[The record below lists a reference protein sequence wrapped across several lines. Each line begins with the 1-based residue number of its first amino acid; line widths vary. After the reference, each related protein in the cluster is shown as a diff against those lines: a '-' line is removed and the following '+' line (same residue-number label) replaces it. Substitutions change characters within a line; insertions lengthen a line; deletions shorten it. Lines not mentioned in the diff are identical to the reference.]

1 MNILIYI
8 LFLAAKV
15 INLLANV
22 TASQKSCFLGLV
34 LGLTWEKN
42 ELGLETGTS
51 AVQCSPQPTYVKRVC
66 PGCVF
71 SIFWTVIW
79 RTPFTKR
86 NKIRIHSVSN
96 ADKYEFGLS
105 WTLWIMG
112 RLGVF
117 SLQSATSC
125 AEGEVEGSQAIKQC
139 WRGRGKP
146 WSLVERATTEHWGKV
161 SLSHFFQQDILPWRK
176 PVLSCHLSPTVYC
189 TPALQATTL
198 KSPAWPHAL
207 VLPWT
212 EQSRFR
218 PLCSGQNEATTPNQT
233 QPQAERSLQEQPPAH
248 PSHTLSKALAHSCAV
263 AHLHSWSKPGF
274 DTSSSHWKCQMRSRW
289 LGWKQE
295 QQPKLSG
302 EQLIFGTHENKQKY
316 LLIPSNKPDST
327 STYSSSSSYFT
338 KGCFSAANC
347 SLWEMP
353 RFNLQP
359 EGCLTIMQG
368 SLCWSTLW

>member
-105 WTLWIMG
+105 WTLRIMG

-146 WSLVERATTEHWGKV
+146 WSLVERATTEHWGKA
-161 SLSHFFQQDILPWRK
+161 SLSHFFQQDILP
-176 PVLSCHLSPTVYC
+176 PMEETCPILSPESQCLLYTCSTSHHSEITSMTTCTC
-189 TPALQATTL
+189 TPLNRTKQIQASL
-198 KSPAWPHAL
+198 
-207 VLPWT
+207 
-212 EQSRFR
+212 FR
-218 PLCSGQNEATTPNQT
+218 
-233 QPQAERSLQEQPPAH
+233 AERSH
-248 PSHTLSKALAHSCAV
+248 HS
-263 AHLHSWSKPGF
+263 
-274 DTSSSHWKCQMRSRW
+274 
-289 LGWKQE
+289 
-295 QQPKLSG
+295 
-302 EQLIFGTHENKQKY
+302 
-316 LLIPSNKPDST
+316 KPDSAPSREEPARTAPCTSLTHPFKST
-327 STYSSSSSYFT
+327 STQLCCCTST
-338 KGCFSAANC
+338 Q
-347 SLWEMP
+347 LEQTRVWHLQQPLEMP
-353 RFNLQP
+353 N
-359 EGCLTIMQG
+359 EE
-368 SLCWSTLW
+368 